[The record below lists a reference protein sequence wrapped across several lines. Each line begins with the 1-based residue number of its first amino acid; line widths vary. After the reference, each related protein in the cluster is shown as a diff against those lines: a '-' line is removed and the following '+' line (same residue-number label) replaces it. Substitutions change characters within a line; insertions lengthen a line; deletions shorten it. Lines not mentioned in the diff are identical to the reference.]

1 MIDLAMEAPMDL
13 LSDLPYIT
21 DFDFA
26 LTHLF
31 KESETYFNYYESM
44 SKQGREVVLDNSVNE
59 LGVPFSIKDMEEVA
73 KVIQPRYIIPPDY
86 LNNLEA
92 TLSSLDEAIE
102 LWGKDRLIP
111 VIQGTSI

>member
-44 SKQGREVVLDNSVNE
+44 SKQG
-59 LGVPFSIKDMEEVA
+59 
-73 KVIQPRYIIPPDY
+73 
-86 LNNLEA
+86 
-92 TLSSLDEAIE
+92 
-102 LWGKDRLIP
+102 
-111 VIQGTSI
+111 